1 MIKVGITGGIGSGNS
16 TVCRLFAA
24 CGAPVYDSDTQ
35 AKRLMEEDGP
45 LRRRL
50 AARFGEEIY
59 AGGRLNRKLLAG
71 RVFSDPA
78 ELSALNALVHPAV
91 MEDFERWCGRQSGAD
106 YVVLE
111 SAILFEAG
119 LEGYVDRTIA
129 VTAPIDV
136 RIARTC
142 LRDGASAEEVRR
154 RIAVQLDE
162 EELRRRADYTLVNIN
177 LGELEYEVARLDKL
191 LRDENRKHS
200 A

>member
-1 MIKVGITGGIGSGNS
+1 MIKVGITGGIGSGKS

-50 AARFGEEIY
+50 AARFGEEVY

-129 VTAPIDV
+129 VTAPCV
-136 RIARTC
+136 LHAPACATG
-142 LRDGASAEEVRR
+142 LRPRRYGAVSRSSSTKRSCAGGPT
-154 RIAVQLDE
+154 IPLS
-162 EELRRRADYTLVNIN
+162 I
-177 LGELEYEVARLDKL
+177 
-191 LRDENRKHS
+191 
-200 A
+200 

>member
-1 MIKVGITGGIGSGNS
+1 MIKVGITGGIGSGKS

-50 AARFGEEIY
+50 GARFGEESY
-59 AGGRLNRKLLAG
+59 VGGRLNRKLLAG

-111 SAILFEAG
+111 SAILFEA
-119 LEGYVDRTIA
+119 
-129 VTAPIDV
+129 
-136 RIARTC
+136 
-142 LRDGASAEEVRR
+142 
-154 RIAVQLDE
+154 
-162 EELRRRADYTLVNIN
+162 
-177 LGELEYEVARLDKL
+177 
-191 LRDENRKHS
+191 
-200 A
+200 

>member
-1 MIKVGITGGIGSGNS
+1 MIKVGITGGIGSGKS

-91 MEDFERWCGRQSGAD
+91 
-106 YVVLE
+106 
-111 SAILFEAG
+111 FEAG

-177 LGELEYEVARLDKL
+177 LRELEYEVARLDKL

>member
-1 MIKVGITGGIGSGNS
+1 MIKVGITGGIGSGKS
-16 TVCRLFAA
+16 TVCRLFVA
-24 CGAPVYDSDTQ
+24 CGVPVYDSDSQ

-45 LRRRL
+45 LRMRL
-50 AARFGEEIY
+50 AARFGEEV
-59 AGGRLNRKLLAG
+59 LNRKLLAG

>member
-1 MIKVGITGGIGSGNS
+1 
-16 TVCRLFAA
+16 
-24 CGAPVYDSDTQ
+24 
-35 AKRLMEEDGP
+35 MEEDGP

-142 LRDGASAEEVRR
+142 LRDGLRPRR
-154 RIAVQLDE
+154 YDAVSRSSSTKRSCAGGPTIPLS
-162 EELRRRADYTLVNIN
+162 I
-177 LGELEYEVARLDKL
+177 
-191 LRDENRKHS
+191 
-200 A
+200 

>member
-1 MIKVGITGGIGSGNS
+1 MIKVGITGGIGSGKS

-111 SAILFEAG
+111 SAILSRPDWRGMWTVRSRSRLLSTCVLHAPACVTGLRPRRYDAVSRSSSTKRSCAG
-119 LEGYVDRTIA
+119 GPTI
-129 VTAPIDV
+129 PLSI
-136 RIARTC
+136 
-142 LRDGASAEEVRR
+142 
-154 RIAVQLDE
+154 
-162 EELRRRADYTLVNIN
+162 
-177 LGELEYEVARLDKL
+177 
-191 LRDENRKHS
+191 
-200 A
+200 

>member
-1 MIKVGITGGIGSGNS
+1 MIKVGITGGIGSGKS

-162 EELRRRADYTLVNIN
+162 EELRRRPTIPLSI
-177 LGELEYEVARLDKL
+177 
-191 LRDENRKHS
+191 
-200 A
+200 

>member
-1 MIKVGITGGIGSGNS
+1 MIKVGITGGIGSGKS
-16 TVCRLFAA
+16 TVCRLF
-24 CGAPVYDSDTQ
+24 CRLRRPVYDSDTQ
-35 AKRLMEEDGP
+35 AKRLMEDGP
-45 LRRRL
+45 LR
-50 AARFGEEIY
+50 AARRTLRGGVY

-162 EELRRRADYTLVNIN
+162 EE
-177 LGELEYEVARLDKL
+177 VAPAGRLYPCQYKS
-191 LRDENRKHS
+191 RGARIRGCPPG
-200 A
+200 

>member
-1 MIKVGITGGIGSGNS
+1 MIKVGITGGIGSGKS

-111 SAILFEAG
+111 SAILFEG
-119 LEGYVDRTIA
+119 LYYMDADSFVFQQQ
-129 VTAPIDV
+129 VTDTQYQYIL
-136 RIARTC
+136 IHFC
-142 LRDGASAEEVRR
+142 GQ
-154 RIAVQLDE
+154 IW
-162 EELRRRADYTLVNIN
+162 
-177 LGELEYEVARLDKL
+177 
-191 LRDENRKHS
+191 
-200 A
+200 

>member
-1 MIKVGITGGIGSGNS
+1 MIKVGITGGIGSGKS

-119 LEGYVDRTIA
+119 LEGYVDRTSRLLSTCVLHAPACVTGLRPRRYDA
-129 VTAPIDV
+129 VSRSSSTKRSCAGGPTIPLS
-136 RIARTC
+136 I
-142 LRDGASAEEVRR
+142 
-154 RIAVQLDE
+154 
-162 EELRRRADYTLVNIN
+162 
-177 LGELEYEVARLDKL
+177 
-191 LRDENRKHS
+191 
-200 A
+200 

>member
-1 MIKVGITGGIGSGNS
+1 MIKVGITGGIGSGKS

-24 CGAPVYDSDTQ
+24 CGVPVYDSDTQ

-59 AGGRLNRKLLAG
+59 VGGRLNRKLLAG

-162 EELRRRADYTLVNIN
+162 KELRRRADYTLVNIN

>member
-1 MIKVGITGGIGSGNS
+1 MIKVGITGGIGSGKS

-59 AGGRLNRKLLAG
+59 VGGRLNRKLLAG

-78 ELSALNALVHPAV
+78 ELS
-91 MEDFERWCGRQSGAD
+91 EDFERWCGRQSGAD

>member
-1 MIKVGITGGIGSGNS
+1 MIKVGITGGIGSGKS

-119 LEGYVDRTIA
+119 LEG
-129 VTAPIDV
+129 
-136 RIARTC
+136 
-142 LRDGASAEEVRR
+142 
-154 RIAVQLDE
+154 
-162 EELRRRADYTLVNIN
+162 
-177 LGELEYEVARLDKL
+177 
-191 LRDENRKHS
+191 
-200 A
+200 

>member
-1 MIKVGITGGIGSGNS
+1 MIKVGITGGIGSGKS

-50 AARFGEEIY
+50 AA
-59 AGGRLNRKLLAG
+59 RKLLAG

-162 EELRRRADYTLVNIN
+162 EELRRRADYVNIN
-177 LGELEYEVARLDKL
+177 LGKLECEVARLDKL

>member
-1 MIKVGITGGIGSGNS
+1 
-16 TVCRLFAA
+16 
-24 CGAPVYDSDTQ
+24 
-35 AKRLMEEDGP
+35 MEEDGP

-136 RIARTC
+136 LHAPACVTG
-142 LRDGASAEEVRR
+142 LRPRR
-154 RIAVQLDE
+154 YDAVSRSSSTKRSCAGGPTIPLS
-162 EELRRRADYTLVNIN
+162 I
-177 LGELEYEVARLDKL
+177 
-191 LRDENRKHS
+191 
-200 A
+200 